1 MKPLFLALAVMVV
14 IAIGSAAVLI
24 GLEAGT
30 DETRTA
36 AGVRLN

>member
-14 IAIGSAAVLI
+14 IAIGSAVVLT
-24 GLEAGT
+24 GLDSGT
-30 DETRTA
+30 DSTRTA

>member
-14 IAIGSAAVLI
+14 IAIGSAVVLTS
-24 GLEAGT
+24 LDSGT
-30 DETRTA
+30 DSTRTA

>member
-14 IAIGSAAVLI
+14 IAIGSAVILT
-24 GLEAGT
+24 GLDSSY

>member
-14 IAIGSAAVLI
+14 IAIGSAVILT
-24 GLEAGT
+24 GLEASYDG
-30 DETRTA
+30 TRTA